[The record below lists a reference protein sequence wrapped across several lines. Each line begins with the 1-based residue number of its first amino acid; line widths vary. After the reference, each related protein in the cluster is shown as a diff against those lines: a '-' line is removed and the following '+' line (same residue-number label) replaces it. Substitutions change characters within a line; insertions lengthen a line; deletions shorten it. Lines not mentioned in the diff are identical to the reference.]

1 MIEKHKFND
10 GRFTFWLLYKFW
22 ADDDEFIVILQK
34 MQIAMSPASLEQP
47 KELIFID
54 LRWHL
59 QKNKKELKF
68 SSEI

>member
-1 MIEKHKFND
+1 MFEKHKFND

-22 ADDDEFIVILQK
+22 ADDDEFNVILQK

-54 LRWHL
+54 
-59 QKNKKELKF
+59 
-68 SSEI
+68 